1 MIRPIA
7 AGDRAAWAELFVA
20 YGVFYETDFTAEVVE
35 STWSRLLDPTAG
47 IDALVAEVEGEV
59 VGFAHYRS
67 HVDTFSTGRD
77 WFLDDLFT
85 APAARGK
92 GIATELIEHL
102 KTLTDGG
109 TLRWITGEDNT
120 TAQSVYNKL
129 AKRTPWVTYEVKR

>member
-1 MIRPIA
+1 MIRPIT
-7 AGDRAAWAELFVA
+7 AGDRVEWAELFVA

-35 STWSRLLDPTAG
+35 STWSRLLDPAVG
-47 IDALVAEVEGEV
+47 IDALVAEVDGEV

-129 AKRTPWVTYEVKR
+129 AKRTTWVTYEVKR